1 MVVGGGGFRSFGV
14 LQSMILRI
22 FRAEIFPGMKSE
34 FERDV
39 AAASVRMVMNQ
50 EGCLSC
56 QIAQPIHPESTV
68 YALLSL
74 WKDRESLIAFVGA
87 DFETANIPAG
97 MGRYIKSCSVEN
109 YFSLEPFRRR
119 SPDE

>member
-1 MVVGGGGFRSFGV
+1 
-14 LQSMILRI
+14 MILRI
-22 FRAEIFPGMKSE
+22 FRAEIFPGMKVE

-39 AAASVRMVMNQ
+39 AAASVRMVMEQ

-56 QIAQPIHPESTV
+56 QIAQPIHAESSI

-74 WKDRESLIAFVGA
+74 WRDRDSLVAFVGQ

-119 SPDE
+119 SPD